1 MGVIK
6 FLRDFSDL
14 FNWNTQENPTS
25 EQTYQN
31 AVKNWTETEMNL
43 VDSVLWQPETAYTVG
58 NQVRTPSL
66 PSEVVLVC
74 TTAGTSG
81 ATEQTY
87 TGVSVGDSVTDGTVT
102 WLVANSLPNI
112 LRSASGKLFKI
123 VLSSVDGNANA
134 NVDVG
139 WDWTNRD
146 GALLALR
153 SSITGR
159 GDFQLTARDATNSTA
174 LHGYP
179 SGSLQWD
186 GKDIERVH
194 ASGSGYIRYV
204 SGLQICWGGQAVSS
218 GVGTVTFGA
227 TFKDTDYAVTITAR
241 PAVTGTGTGRFSTI
255 GGNSKTTTGFS
266 GTILSADGSLT
277 GTAFDWIA
285 VGWWK

>member
-43 VDSVLWQPETAYTVG
+43 VDAVLWQPETAYTVG

-123 VLSSVDGNANA
+123 VLSSVDGNANT

-159 GDFQLTARDATNSTA
+159 GDFQLSARDATNSTA
-174 LHGYP
+174 LQGYP

-204 SGLQICWGGQAVSS
+204 SGLQICWGQTNTINSS
-218 GVGTVTFGA
+218 TTVTINFAAAFKA
-227 TFKDTDYAVTITAR
+227 TQDYNVAI
-241 PAVTGTGTGRFSTI
+241 GRWWAASASEEYYLSDSSTTSI
-255 GGNSKTTTGFS
+255 KLTTLSAGGGNH
-266 GTILSADGSLT
+266 AYMY
-277 GTAFDWIA
+277 IA
-285 VGWWK
+285 VGLWK